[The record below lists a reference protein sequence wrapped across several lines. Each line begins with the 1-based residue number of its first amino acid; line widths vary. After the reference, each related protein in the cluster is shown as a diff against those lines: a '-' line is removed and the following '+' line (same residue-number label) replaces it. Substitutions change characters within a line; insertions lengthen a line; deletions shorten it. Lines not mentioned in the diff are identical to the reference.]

1 MMSVGEKLKQLRIK
15 GRKTLKE
22 QSQILGVSLNSVYR
36 WEHDLAAPRKSM
48 LRKIAYLYEVP
59 LEWLLQESEGEEYI
73 RHAGDVIYFDQSI
86 EQQLL
91 RFFRR
96 LSDNEQYKVLGYVE
110 RLYVESIDKERQR
123 ESAAAGE
130 Y

>member
-1 MMSVGEKLKQLRIK
+1 MGVGEKLKQLRIK

-110 RLYVESIDKERQR
+110 RIYVESIDKERQR
-123 ESAAAGE
+123 DNAASGE
-130 Y
+130 F

>member
-1 MMSVGEKLKQLRIK
+1 MSVGEKLKQLRIK

-110 RLYVESIDKERQR
+110 RLYVESIDKDRQR
-123 ESAAAGE
+123 DNAASGE